1 MPVAMSSL
9 GAAAVTA
16 IYLIYDAYRDHLRS
30 RLQRDGL
37 LRTRVAF
44 LLWNLARPA
53 GTDAGCLDFGSPDSP
68 GGHLGNHRFLLL

>member
-16 IYLIYDAYRDHLRS
+16 IYLIYGAYRDHVQS
-30 RLQRDGL
+30 RLRRDDL
-37 LRTRVAF
+37 LRARVAF
-44 LLWNLARPA
+44 LLWNLA
-53 GTDAGCLDFGSPDSP
+53 GTDAGGLDFRSPCYP

>member
-16 IYLIYDAYRDHLRS
+16 IYLIYGAYRDHVQNRLR
-30 RLQRDGL
+30 RNDL
-37 LRTRVAF
+37 LRARVAF
-44 LLWNLARPA
+44 LLWNLA
-53 GTDAGCLDFGSPDSP
+53 GTDAGSLNFRSPYYP

>member
-16 IYLIYDAYRDHLRS
+16 IYLIYGAYRDHLRN
-30 RLQRDGL
+30 RLRRDGL

-44 LLWNLARPA
+44 LVWNLAHAA
-53 GTDAGCLDFGSPDSP
+53 GLDAGDHDVRSPDYP

>member
-16 IYLIYDAYRDHLRS
+16 IYLIYGAYRDHRRS
-30 RLQRDGL
+30 RLRRDDL
-37 LRTRVAF
+37 LRARVAF

-53 GTDAGCLDFGSPDSP
+53 GTDAGGLDFDSPLYP